1 MRTQIA
7 KTGYLTAEYIP
18 LAFLTRTPSPYSA
31 GWRWGLLSRKIFS
44 NFIFLILARYLVNGF
59 LRLNNFFI
67 FFWIHYQLVLI
78 ILRFLFFRFSLVIY
92 QKSGLKIF
100 WILYSLFLIIKFLEY
115 FSRVN
120 IKSYL
125 FRLVSALF
133 ILCFNSSTLYLFDS
147 SACYKQ
153 TSMLMWVCF
162 MLILAI
168 LRLSDVFSFVLG
180 VVYRLGLK

>member
-1 MRTQIA
+1 MCAHIGQNRHIYRRVYSA
-7 KTGYLTAEYIP
+7 YI
-18 LAFLTRTPSPYSA
+18 LTRTPSPFCA

-44 NFIFLILARYLVNGF
+44 NFIFLILARIHRMFG
-59 LRLNNFFI
+59 LR
-67 FFWIHYQLVLI
+67 
-78 ILRFLFFRFSLVIY
+78 
-92 QKSGLKIF
+92 IF

-125 FRLVSALF
+125 FRLVSALS
-133 ILCFNSSTLYLFDS
+133 ILCFDSSTLYLFNS

-153 TSMLMWVCF
+153 TSMLIWVCF
-162 MLILAI
+162 MLVLAI
-168 LRLSDVFSFVLG
+168 LRLSDVFLFVLG